1 MQVDTRSDTEII
13 DATRRGVFTMFI
25 VGVSVTLLMFS
36 YKMTEMGDGSWGR
49 FILAD
54 IVSLVPALTA
64 IRWDLSHSNKK
75 PRQFIEGKDIP
86 SI

>member
-1 MQVDTRSDTEII
+1 MVDTRSDREII
-13 DATRRGVFTMFI
+13 DATRRGVFTMFM

-36 YKMTEMGDGSWGR
+36 YKMTEMGAGSWGK

-54 IVSLVPALTA
+54 MVSLIPAFAA

-75 PRQFIEGKDIP
+75 SKQFVEGKDIP